1 MDDLDLRRF
10 TVVSRREFIGSA
22 VAYAALSGVEIT
34 NTACAADNR
43 YGLTV
48 RALRDPLNESVE
60 HGALLR
66 ELVRCATLAA
76 NSHNTQPWKFELSPG
91 AISIRPDLSRCT
103 PVVDPDEHH
112 LWVSLGCA
120 TENLVLAAAALG
132 KHSDVS
138 FGPQEVHIALDNSA
152 PVRSPLVNAV
162 FQRQCTRAEF
172 DGQPMPNN
180 VLREL
185 ARAADRGGV
194 RLLLLTER
202 VKVEGVL
209 DYVTQGNSAQ
219 IQNTAF
225 VKELKSWVRF
235 NEADALATGDGL
247 FSRLTGNP
255 TLPGWL
261 GNLVFN
267 MVLSEKS
274 ENDKYARKLRS
285 SAGVAVFVGK
295 RADRANWF
303 EVGRAFENFALAA
316 TVLGVRTAFVNQAVE
331 VPAVRTQ
338 FAQWL
343 GLGSGRPDLVV
354 RFGRGPQLPYSL
366 RRPVADVIV

>member
-1 MDDLDLRRF
+1 ML
-10 TVVSRREFIGSA
+10 SRREFIRS
-22 VAYAALSGVEIT
+22 AALYAGLPGVAIT
-34 NTACAADNR
+34 SAACAADDG
-43 YGLTV
+43 YGTKV
-48 RALRDPLNESVE
+48 RGLRSPLHESAE
-60 HGALLR
+60 QAALLR

-76 NSHNTQPWKFELSPG
+76 NGHNTQPWKFGLSPDT
-91 AISIRPDLSRCT
+91 ISIRPDLSRRT

-132 KHSDVS
+132 KHADVA
-138 FGPQEVHIALDNSA
+138 FGSQEVHVALDNAA
-152 PVRSPLVNAV
+152 PVRSQLVNAI
-162 FQRQCTRAEF
+162 FQRQCSRVEN
-172 DGQPMPNN
+172 DGQQMTND
-180 VLREL
+180 VLQEL

-202 VKVEGVL
+202 AKVEGVL

-219 IQNTAF
+219 IHNAAF

-247 FSRLTGNP
+247 F
-255 TLPGWL
+255 L
-261 GNLVFN
+261 GNLLFSR
-267 MVLSEKS
+267 VLSEKS
-274 ENDKYARKLRS
+274 ENDKYARQLRS
-285 SAGVAVFVGK
+285 SAGVAVFVGD
-295 RADRANWF
+295 RADPANWF
-303 EVGRAFENFALAA
+303 EVGRAYEHFALAA
-316 TVLGVRTAFVNQAVE
+316 TALGVRTAFVNQSIE

-343 GLGSGRPDLVV
+343 GLGSQRPDLVV

-366 RRPVADVIV
+366 RRPVADVISV